1 MDFYQK
7 LFLGNLIFTVIGF
20 LVPLCFYQ
28 KLNGGKNIAVLSGV
42 SASLCGLIGA
52 GAVLINNEIFSYS
65 GWIIIS
71 ILNIGVK
78 IDNLAAFFLLIVN
91 FLSLINFIFSQGYLK
106 GQNYKNVVM
115 LSLLNLFSLSLSGVI
130 LADNSL
136 LFLLFWEMMA
146 LISFVLIMFEHQSTN
161 AKLNSYIYLVI
172 THLGTAFITCAFL
185 LLYLKTGSI
194 NFADYKNLGQTLDGL
209 TLNILFICAL
219 IGFGAKL
226 GIFPLHVWLPRAYG
240 LGPINVIALMASVM
254 IKTAVYGLCRFYFDF
269 LGNSFLWWGF
279 FLVASGIISALYGIL
294 LAVLQNNIK
303 RFLAYSSA
311 ENMGIILISMGLAL
325 IFKHFDQTALAAL
338 AFFTVLFHSF
348 NHALFKGLLFIC
360 GGVIFTQLKSLELS
374 KLRGLNKKMPYTA
387 ICFLAGVMSLASL
400 PPFAGF
406 VSEWLLLQN
415 LFQLLFYLTN
425 PVLRLAVI
433 ITLALV
439 LLVGGL
445 AVIGAIKNFG
455 VAFLGKTV
463 AEATEITEKNQWF
476 KVSQGLLVASLLLL
490 GLFPQYFMAVV
501 NNLVANYFVPLS
513 HNSLFLTIPQQAGT
527 LKDLN
532 LALIFG
538 SLLLISVLVVVLVM
552 ILFNK
557 SKVVIA
563 ETWTC
568 GFNYEEKMQYTATSF
583 TEPLLVIFKK
593 ILGFERKVD
602 ISKEYEYYHKKIE
615 HSFSL
620 KVKLLQL
627 LYLPLVKMSLQFFKK
642 VRIIQNGKLR
652 DYLSY
657 MVIALIVS
665 LLMVW

>member
-433 ITLALV
+433 FTLALV

-501 NNLVANYFVPLS
+501 NNLVANYFAPLS

-538 SLLLISVLVVVLVM
+538 SLLLISVLVVVLVR

-557 SKVVIA
+557 SKVVIG

>member
-130 LADNSL
+130 IADNSL

-433 ITLALV
+433 FTLALV

-538 SLLLISVLVVVLVM
+538 SLLLISVLVVVLVR

>member
-7 LFLGNLIFTVIGF
+7 IFLGNLIFTVIGF

-130 LADNSL
+130 VADNSL

-433 ITLALV
+433 FTLALV

-538 SLLLISVLVVVLVM
+538 SLLLISVLVVVLVR

>member
-7 LFLGNLIFTVIGF
+7 IFLGNLIFTVIGF

-532 LALIFG
+532 LALILG
-538 SLLLISVLVVVLVM
+538 SLLLISVLVVVLVR

>member
-7 LFLGNLIFTVIGF
+7 FFLGNLIFTVIGF

-425 PVLRLAVI
+425 PVLRLLVI

-439 LLVGGL
+439 LLVGSL

-476 KVSQGLLVASLLLL
+476 KVSQGLLVTSLLLL
-490 GLFPQYFMAVV
+490 GLFPQHFMAVV

-532 LALIFG
+532 LALILG
-538 SLLLISVLVVVLVM
+538 SLLLISVLVVVLVR

>member
-7 LFLGNLIFTVIGF
+7 FFLGNLIFTVIGF

-490 GLFPQYFMAVV
+490 GLFPQHFMAVV

-532 LALIFG
+532 LALILG

>member
-7 LFLGNLIFTVIGF
+7 FFLGNLIFTVIGF

-130 LADNSL
+130 IADNSL

-146 LISFVLIMFEHQSTN
+146 LISFVLIMFENQSTN

-425 PVLRLAVI
+425 PVLRLLVI

-532 LALIFG
+532 LALILG
-538 SLLLISVLVVVLVM
+538 SLLLISVLVVVLVR

-557 SKVVIA
+557 SKVVIG

>member
-209 TLNILFICAL
+209 TLNTLFICAL

-433 ITLALV
+433 FTLALV

-538 SLLLISVLVVVLVM
+538 SLLLISVLVVVLVR

-557 SKVVIA
+557 SKVVIG

>member
-433 ITLALV
+433 FTLALV

-538 SLLLISVLVVVLVM
+538 SLLLISVLVVVLVR

-557 SKVVIA
+557 SKVVIG

>member
-20 LVPLCFYQ
+20 LVPLCFYK
-28 KLNGGKNIAVLSGV
+28 KLNGGKNLAVLSGV

-130 LADNSL
+130 IADNSL

-146 LISFVLIMFEHQSTN
+146 LISFVLIMFERQSTN

-425 PVLRLAVI
+425 PVLRLLVI

-532 LALIFG
+532 LALILG
-538 SLLLISVLVVVLVM
+538 SLLLISVLVVVLVR

>member
-7 LFLGNLIFTVIGF
+7 IFLGNLIFTVIGF

-425 PVLRLAVI
+425 PVLRLLVI

-490 GLFPQYFMAVV
+490 GLFPQHFMAVV

-532 LALIFG
+532 LALILG
-538 SLLLISVLVVVLVM
+538 SLLLISVLVVVLVR

>member
-7 LFLGNLIFTVIGF
+7 IFLGNLIFTVIGF

-194 NFADYKNLGQTLDGL
+194 NFVDYKNLGQTLDGL

-374 KLRGLNKKMPYTA
+374 KFRGLNKKMPYTA

-490 GLFPQYFMAVV
+490 GLFPQHFMAVV

-532 LALIFG
+532 LALILG

>member
-7 LFLGNLIFTVIGF
+7 FFLGNLIFTVIGF

-209 TLNILFICAL
+209 TLNTLFICAL

-532 LALIFG
+532 LALILG

-568 GFNYEEKMQYTATSF
+568 GFNYEEKIQYTATSF

>member
-7 LFLGNLIFTVIGF
+7 IFLGNLIFTVIGF

-130 LADNSL
+130 ITDNSL

-433 ITLALV
+433 FTLALV

-538 SLLLISVLVVVLVM
+538 SLLLISVLVVVLVR

-557 SKVVIA
+557 SKVVIG

>member
-425 PVLRLAVI
+425 PVLRLLVI

-490 GLFPQYFMAVV
+490 GLFPQHFMAVV

-532 LALIFG
+532 LALILG
-538 SLLLISVLVVVLVM
+538 SLLLISVLVVVLVR

>member
-433 ITLALV
+433 FTLALV

-501 NNLVANYFVPLS
+501 NNLEANYFVPLS

-538 SLLLISVLVVVLVM
+538 SLLLISVLVVVLVR

-557 SKVVIA
+557 SKVVIG

>member
-433 ITLALV
+433 FTLALV

-532 LALIFG
+532 LALILG
-538 SLLLISVLVVVLVM
+538 SLLLISVLVVVLVR

>member
-7 LFLGNLIFTVIGF
+7 FFLGNLIFTVIGF

-433 ITLALV
+433 FTLALV

-532 LALIFG
+532 LALILG
-538 SLLLISVLVVVLVM
+538 SLLLISVLVVVLVR

-557 SKVVIA
+557 SKVVIG

>member
-130 LADNSL
+130 IADNSL

-433 ITLALV
+433 FTLALV

-538 SLLLISVLVVVLVM
+538 SLLLISVLVVVLVR

-557 SKVVIA
+557 SKVVIG

-615 HSFSL
+615 HSFTL

>member
-130 LADNSL
+130 IADNSL

-433 ITLALV
+433 FTLALV

-490 GLFPQYFMAVV
+490 GLFPQHFMAVV

-538 SLLLISVLVVVLVM
+538 SLLLISVLVVVLVR

-557 SKVVIA
+557 SKVVIG

>member
-7 LFLGNLIFTVIGF
+7 IFLGNLIFTVIGF

-130 LADNSL
+130 VADNSL

-433 ITLALV
+433 FTLALV

-490 GLFPQYFMAVV
+490 GLFPQHFMAVV

-538 SLLLISVLVVVLVM
+538 SLLLISVLVVVLVR

-557 SKVVIA
+557 SKVVIG

>member
-130 LADNSL
+130 IADNSL

-433 ITLALV
+433 FTLALV

-501 NNLVANYFVPLS
+501 NNLVANYFAPLS

-538 SLLLISVLVVVLVM
+538 SLLLISVLVVVLVR

-557 SKVVIA
+557 SKVVIG

>member
-7 LFLGNLIFTVIGF
+7 FFLGNLIFTVIGF

-130 LADNSL
+130 IADNSL

-433 ITLALV
+433 FTLALV

-538 SLLLISVLVVVLVM
+538 SLLLISVLVVVLVR

-557 SKVVIA
+557 SKVVIG

-602 ISKEYEYYHKKIE
+602 IIKEYEYYHKKIE

>member
-7 LFLGNLIFTVIGF
+7 IFLGNLIFTVIGF

-130 LADNSL
+130 IADNSL

-433 ITLALV
+433 FTLALV

-538 SLLLISVLVVVLVM
+538 SLLLISVLVVVLVR

-557 SKVVIA
+557 SKVVIG

>member
-28 KLNGGKNIAVLSGV
+28 NLNGGKNIAVLSGV

-425 PVLRLAVI
+425 PVLRLLVI

-490 GLFPQYFMAVV
+490 GLFPQHFMAVV

-532 LALIFG
+532 LALILG
-538 SLLLISVLVVVLVM
+538 SLLLISVLVVVLVR

>member
-115 LSLLNLFSLSLSGVI
+115 LSLINLFSLSLSGVI

-433 ITLALV
+433 FTLALV

-538 SLLLISVLVVVLVM
+538 SLLLISVLVVVLVR

-557 SKVVIA
+557 SKVVIG

>member
-7 LFLGNLIFTVIGF
+7 FFLGNLIFTVIGF

-374 KLRGLNKKMPYTA
+374 NLRGLNKKMPYTA

-433 ITLALV
+433 FTLALV

-532 LALIFG
+532 LALILG
-538 SLLLISVLVVVLVM
+538 SLLLISVLVVVLVR

>member
-7 LFLGNLIFTVIGF
+7 IFLGNLIFTVIGF

-532 LALIFG
+532 LALILG
-538 SLLLISVLVVVLVM
+538 SLLLISVLVVVLVR

-557 SKVVIA
+557 SKVVIG

>member
-7 LFLGNLIFTVIGF
+7 FFLGNLIFTVIGF

-425 PVLRLAVI
+425 PVLRLLVI

-490 GLFPQYFMAVV
+490 GLFPQHFMAVV

-532 LALIFG
+532 LALILG

>member
-7 LFLGNLIFTVIGF
+7 IFLGNLIFTVIGF

-130 LADNSL
+130 VADNSL

-433 ITLALV
+433 FTLALV

-538 SLLLISVLVVVLVM
+538 SLLLISVLVVVLVR

-557 SKVVIA
+557 SKVVIG

>member
-42 SASLCGLIGA
+42 SASLCGLIGD

-433 ITLALV
+433 FTLALV

-538 SLLLISVLVVVLVM
+538 SLLLISVLVVVLVR

-557 SKVVIA
+557 SKVVIG

>member
-433 ITLALV
+433 FTLALV

-538 SLLLISVLVVVLVM
+538 SLLLISVLVVVLVR

>member
-7 LFLGNLIFTVIGF
+7 FFLGNLIFTVIGF

-115 LSLLNLFSLSLSGVI
+115 LSLINLFSLSLSGVI

-209 TLNILFICAL
+209 TLNTLFICAL

-532 LALIFG
+532 LALILG

-557 SKVVIA
+557 SKVVIG

>member
-7 LFLGNLIFTVIGF
+7 FFLGNLIFTVIGF

-130 LADNSL
+130 IADNSL

-209 TLNILFICAL
+209 TLNTLFICAL

-433 ITLALV
+433 FTLALV

-532 LALIFG
+532 LALILG
-538 SLLLISVLVVVLVM
+538 SLLLISVLVVVLVR

>member
-71 ILNIGVK
+71 ILNIVVK

-311 ENMGIILISMGLAL
+311 ENMGIILICMGLAL

-433 ITLALV
+433 FTLALV

-538 SLLLISVLVVVLVM
+538 SLLLISVLVVVLVR

-557 SKVVIA
+557 SKVVIG

>member
-557 SKVVIA
+557 SKVVIG

>member
-7 LFLGNLIFTVIGF
+7 FFLGNLIFTVIGF

-433 ITLALV
+433 FTLALV

-532 LALIFG
+532 LALILG
-538 SLLLISVLVVVLVM
+538 SLLLISVLVVVLVR

>member
-7 LFLGNLIFTVIGF
+7 FFLGNLIFTVIGF

-194 NFADYKNLGQTLDGL
+194 NFVDYKNLGQTLDGL

-374 KLRGLNKKMPYTA
+374 KFRGLNKKMPYTA

-490 GLFPQYFMAVV
+490 GLFPQHFMAVV

-532 LALIFG
+532 LALILG